1 MRPSSVFAIFAP
13 LSLLAFLVVS
23 SCATPVEVPVTHFVC
38 AGTAKH
44 PVKIIEYTATEKAQ
58 ASSEMETLLRANPK
72 AEVPIM
78 MTDFAQTRAAIRA
91 CQKEAA
97 Q

>member
-23 SCATPVEVPVTHFVC
+23 SCATPVEVPITHFVC
-38 AGTAKH
+38 PKL
-44 PVKIIEYTATEKAQ
+44 VIYTAAEQSQAATEL
-58 ASSEMETLLRANPK
+58 ETLLKANPK
-72 AEVPIM
+72 AEVPVM
-78 MTDFAQTRAAIRA
+78 MTNYTRLRAAIRA

-97 Q
+97 K

>member
-1 MRPSSVFAIFAP
+1 MRPSSAFAIFAP
-13 LSLLAFLVVS
+13 LSLLAFLVVA

-38 AGTAKH
+38 PELVT
-44 PVKIIEYTATEKAQ
+44 YTAAEQSQAATELEA
-58 ASSEMETLLRANPK
+58 LLKTNPK
-72 AEVPIM
+72 AEVPVM
-78 MTDFAQTRAAIRA
+78 MTDYAQTRAAIRA